1 MTMRSHSLSLMR
13 TWEQNVDN
21 RHLHVMRERGAE
33 TPTATHSTKQ
43 ERAP

>member
-1 MTMRSHSLSLMR
+1 MR

-33 TPTATHSTKQ
+33 DTDSDALDEARTRTVIDTPKH
-43 ERAP
+43 R